1 MSQAQKDDYFLEGF
15 TVPETPPA
23 GQEPKPWTT
32 TQVVGKPL
40 PRVDA
45 YERVSGSAIY
55 PSDVNLPNMLYG
67 VVLRCPFPNAKVKE
81 VDISKAQG
89 MTGVSAIITG
99 STPRA
104 NIEWSY
110 RGFGKT
116 KLFDPHCR
124 FEGDAVAAVA
134 ADTPYH
140 AWDAARAIKV
150 QYEILSFVVDQRK
163 ALEPNAPKVHEQGNV
178 VDKPEVYERGD
189 VAKGFSEA
197 DVVLEQEYSTSC
209 LIHTP
214 LELHGAVANWERDYL
229 TLWESTQGVFAIQSE
244 MAKALKMPLSNIR
257 VIGSYM
263 GGGFGSKL
271 QPGKY
276 TACAAILARMTGR
289 PVKIL
294 MPREETYLTAGNRPA
309 NVMKLKAGVKKDGT
323 ITALQ
328 MTSTGESGAYP
339 AGGTA
344 LVDFQLKELYSC
356 PNVQCQSTDLYIN
369 AGPARPFRAP
379 GHPQGSWALEQML
392 DALAE
397 AIKMD
402 PVELR
407 LKNIS
412 TFSQST
418 PGTPPYTSTGLK
430 QCLEEGAKAFGWQE
444 KRAAA
449 KSQADGHIKT
459 GIGMASGMW
468 FIGGGRPPSTV
479 IVKLHAD
486 GSVNLNMGAADL
498 GTGTKT
504 VMAMI
509 VAEELG
515 LKPNKIRI
523 ENADTGTTQFTR
535 PSGGSKTVP
544 SDGPATREAAVRVKQ
559 QLLDMA
565 AKDLK
570 AKPEEL
576 IIAGGKV
583 QMKDDPQKAVNI
595 TAVSGLKDQ
604 GVIVGIGYKKANPTD
619 RAINPFCAQFCE
631 VKVDTRT
638 GEVEVVRFVSAND
651 SGRVMDRLT
660 YDSQVFGGITMGLG
674 FALTEGR
681 VMDANQ
687 TGKVCNK
694 NWHDYKIPTAM
705 DVPADM
711 ASIPIDLHDTE
722 ANNIAAKG
730 LGEPV
735 TIPTAAAIAN
745 AVYNAT
751 GVRVTSTPISTPQL
765 CKLLAEAKNKG

>member
-1 MSQAQKDDYFLEGF
+1 MSQDQPDAYFLEGF
-15 TVPETPPA
+15 AVPETPPA

-32 TQVVGKPL
+32 TRIVGKPI

-45 YERVSGSAIY
+45 YERVSGAAVY
-55 PSDVNLPNMLYG
+55 PSDVLLPNMLYG
-67 VVLRCPFPNAKVKE
+67 AVLRCPFPNAMVKE

-89 MTGVSAIITG
+89 MPGVYAVISG

-104 NIEWSY
+104 NIDWSY
-110 RGFGKT
+110 RGKGKT

-134 ADTPYH
+134 ADTPYR

-150 QYEILSFVVDQRK
+150 QYEVLPFVVDQRK
-163 ALEPNAPKVHEQGNV
+163 ALEPNAPKVHEKGNL
-178 VDKPEVYERGD
+178 VDKPEVYQRGD
-189 VAKGFSEA
+189 VDKGFTEA

-209 LIHTP
+209 QIHTP
-214 LELHGAVANWERDYL
+214 MELHGAVANWDRDYL
-229 TLWESTQGVFAIQSE
+229 TIWESTQGVFAIQEE
-244 MAKALKMPLSNIR
+244 MAKALKMPLSNVR
-257 VIGSYM
+257 VIGHYM

-289 PVKIL
+289 PVKVL

-309 NVMKLKAGVKKDGT
+309 NIMKLKAGVKKDGT
-323 ITALQ
+323 LTALHL
-328 MTSTGESGAYP
+328 TCTGESGAYP
-339 AGGTA
+339 ADGA
-344 LVDFQLKELYSC
+344 RLVDFQIKELYTC
-356 PNVQCQSTDLYIN
+356 PNVKSEATDLYIN

-379 GHPQGSWALEQML
+379 GHPQGAWALEQML

-397 AIKMD
+397 AIQMD

-407 LKNIS
+407 LKNIP
-412 TFSQST
+412 TFSQSK
-418 PGTPPYTSTGLK
+418 PGNPPFTSTGLK

-444 KRAAA
+444 KRAAG
-449 KSQADGHIKT
+449 KPQEEGDIRT

-468 FIGGGRPPSTV
+468 LIGGGRPPSTV
-479 IVKLHAD
+479 IVKLFKD
-486 GSVNLNMGAADL
+486 GSVNLNMGASDL

-504 VMAMI
+504 VMALI

-515 LKPNKIRI
+515 LNPNKIRI
-523 ENADTGTTQFTR
+523 ENADTGTTQFAT

-544 SDGPATREAAVRVKQ
+544 SDGPATRDAAVHLKQ
-559 QLLDMA
+559 QLLEMA
-565 AKDLK
+565 AKDLN
-570 AKPEEL
+570 AKPEDL
-576 IIAGGKV
+576 SIVGGTIR
-583 QMKDDPQKAVNI
+583 MNDDPDKAVKM
-595 TAVSGLKDQ
+595 TDVSGLKTQ
-604 GVIVGIGYKKANPTD
+604 GVIVGVGYKKPNPAD

-631 VKVDTRT
+631 VQVNIKT
-638 GEVEVVRFVSAND
+638 GEAKVTRFVSSND

-660 YDSQVFGGITMGLG
+660 YDNQVFGGIIMGIG
-674 FALTEGR
+674 FGLTEGR
-681 VMDANQ
+681 VLDGNQ

-694 NWHDYKIPTAM
+694 NWHDYKLPTAM

-711 ASIPIDLHDTE
+711 TSIPVDLHDTE

-751 GVRVTSTPISTPQL
+751 GVRVTSAPMSTPQL
-765 CKLLAEAKNKG
+765 CRLLAETKKKG